1 MARSGE
7 AVTSARSLEGN
18 DLPRPKWM
26 SKKHREYLQR
36 LMVRK
41 GVLDIRLGTTQI
53 GDTQEI
59 EKERNALQW
68 AIEILSKPQSVLP

>member
-1 MARSGE
+1 MSRPLTLDKSVSE
-7 AVTSARSLEGN
+7 
-18 DLPRPKWM
+18 LPRPPWM

-41 GVLDIRLGTTQI
+41 GVLDIRLASTQLR
-53 GDTQEI
+53 DRQEV

-68 AIEILSKPQSVLP
+68 AIEKLSHA